1 MNILWWWKCS
11 HNYVYNKKK
20 VLITQE
26 IQEHTHTDMHT
37 HAYKHRYIKRVC
49 FLRLWLTVF
58 SLVKRSLSYRC
69 GGKKR
74 DLANNC
80 SSWHKQDSCWKMLIL
95 QIVHSITGEVTA
107 LLYDDN
113 SREGKKRS
121 FPEGTSR
128 CRENNLHAEFPL
140 WNSGS
145 VNHLTFYK
153 SFNYH
158 SSIPLFKTILLQQS
172 GVQG

>member
-1 MNILWWWKCS
+1 MFSQAVTDCIFSGEEIIILP
-11 HNYVYNKKK
+11 
-20 VLITQE
+20 
-26 IQEHTHTDMHT
+26 
-37 HAYKHRYIKRVC
+37 
-49 FLRLWLTVF
+49 LW
-58 SLVKRSLSYRC
+58 
-69 GGKKR
+69 GKKR

-140 WNSGS
+140 
-145 VNHLTFYK
+145 
-153 SFNYH
+153 
-158 SSIPLFKTILLQQS
+158 
-172 GVQG
+172 